1 MTLTG
6 ASGEEVVMVD
16 ENILYYM
23 RDLLQESRK
32 FADQRG
38 TWSIQC
44 SQVLFKKWEDMH
56 SNIFDKD
63 NEE

>member
-1 MTLTG
+1 
-6 ASGEEVVMVD
+6 MVD

-63 NEE
+63 KEG